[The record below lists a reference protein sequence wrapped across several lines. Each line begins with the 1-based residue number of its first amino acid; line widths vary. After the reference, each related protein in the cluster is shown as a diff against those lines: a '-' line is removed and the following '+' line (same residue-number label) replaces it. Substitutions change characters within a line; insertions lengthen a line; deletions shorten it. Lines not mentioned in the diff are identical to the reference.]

1 MLGRVVNVVSL
12 GGRFTFDNGG
22 VYCMSKHSM
31 IAFSDAL
38 RREMRKFGV
47 HVVTL
52 EPGLFKT
59 AMTSGTYMT
68 DLSCNTWEL
77 SEPDVKKS
85 YGKSYLEEQLKCV
98 NRFHE
103 TFRSGDNI
111 DIVVDDMIDAIQN
124 CEPRVRYLPIQG
136 LTAKV
141 TSLMAAYIPTELLDQ
156 ILSARDQSRPELEV
170 NNN

>member
-1 MLGRVVNVVSL
+1 MNVLSL
-12 GGRFTFDNGG
+12 GGRFTPDNGG

-47 HVVTL
+47 RVVTL

-68 DLSCNTWEL
+68 EVFRNTWEL
-77 SEPDVKKS
+77 SEPEVKKS
-85 YGKSYLEEQLKCV
+85 YGKSYLEAQLEGLES
-98 NRFHE
+98 FHE
-103 TFRSGDNI
+103 RSRSGDNI

-124 CEPRVRYLPIQG
+124 CEPSDRYRPIQG
-136 LTAKV
+136 MVAKV
-141 TSLMAAYIPTELLDQ
+141 MSLIAVYIPTEWLDQ
-156 ILSARDQSRPELEV
+156 ILSSRDQSRPEQEV